1 MRKWLFAVFAMFV
14 VFATGCATQQKA
26 AAPATG
32 GEMLA
37 EIAPYDD
44 APVDPLPEMV
54 PAE

>member
-1 MRKWLFAVFAMFV
+1 MRKWLFAVFAMLV
-14 VFATGCATQQKA
+14 VFTSGCATQQTT
-26 AAPATG
+26 AAPASS

-44 APVDPLPEMV
+44 APFDPLPEMV